1 MCPQLSAVAQSP
13 DGLILTVRSRMFVAF
28 ESQPPFCCVLGAV
41 PTVSLIELF
50 SDPIDAT

>member
-13 DGLILTVRSRMFVAF
+13 YGLILTVSSRMFVAF
-28 ESQPPFCCVLGAV
+28 ERQPPFCCVLGAL
-41 PTVSLIELF
+41 PTASLIEFF